1 MAALRRTAAVSVVV
15 ISGLFLA
22 SCTSAAVSSARNA
35 CRHVTAGLALYS
47 KSLHETGAQAQRDY
61 QRAVN
66 TILQGQSQAG
76 LAATQDG
83 SWNAL
88 QIGIEEVSRLPIKN
102 EAPALTNVCRQ
113 AANGY

>member
-1 MAALRRTAAVSVVV
+1 MAALKRVVAAGAIVVA
-15 ISGLFLA
+15 GLTMA

-35 CRHVTAGLALYS
+35 CRHVTAGLALYHR
-47 KSLHETGAQAQRDY
+47 SLHETGIEARRDY
-61 QRAVN
+61 QRAVSK
-66 TILQGQSQAG
+66 ILEGQSQAG

-88 QIGIEEVSRLPIKN
+88 QIGIEEVSRLPLKN
-102 EAPALTNVCRQ
+102 EAPALANVCQQ

>member
-1 MAALRRTAAVSVVV
+1 MAALKRSVAAGALVVA
-15 ISGLFLA
+15 GLALA

-35 CRHVTAGLALYS
+35 CRHVTAGLALYE
-47 KSLHETGAQAQRDY
+47 KSLHETGARARHDY
-61 QRAVN
+61 QRAVS

-88 QIGIEEVSRLPIKN
+88 QIGIQEVSRLPIAN
-102 EAPALTNVCRQ
+102 EAAALKNVCRQ